1 MYNIN
6 VQEEFEAVPNKK
18 TAPVKKTGAV
28 ELYLLTHR
36 K

>member
-1 MYNIN
+1 MFKTRVWI
-6 VQEEFEAVPNKK
+6 ATNKK